1 MVYTNSIYLSYCAFL
16 CLSYD
21 LSNTLKQSEESV
33 ENALGNAMQQML
45 IKCAISRNDKAINDT
60 DRQIEERYEAI
71 NNYRERA

>member
-16 CLSYD
+16 SLSYD

-45 IKCAISRNDKAINDT
+45 IKCAISRNDKAIKETN
-60 DRQIEERYEAI
+60 RQIEERYVTKR
-71 NNYRERA
+71 NDK